1 MKKRVFAFI
10 DVEKLGS
17 ITFRQFL
24 LESTHIM
31 KQPLFQQACITT
43 INGCDDEGKGYITN
57 QQVISTPLF
66 SCNKLF
72 AFFAPLSL
80 ILLCAPLG
88 DLIHSAMP
96 SMNDHNVSELFNLFD
111 SDNDGA
117 VSSDN
122 FMACLRR
129 NPLLVALFASNSM
142 HCGLIE
148 GGKLV
153 IA

>member
-1 MKKRVFAFI
+1 
-10 DVEKLGS
+10 
-17 ITFRQFL
+17 
-24 LESTHIM
+24 M
-31 KQPLFQQACITT
+31 KQPLFQQACIATF
-43 INGCDDEGKGYITN
+43 NDCDDKGKGYITK
-57 QQVISTPLF
+57 QQVISALLF

-72 AFFAPLSL
+72 AYFVPLSL

-88 DLIHSAMP
+88 DAIHSAML
-96 SMNDHNVSELFNLFD
+96 SMNDDNVSELFNLFE

-117 VSSDN
+117 ISSSN
-122 FMACLRR
+122 FMAFLRR